1 MYQPAPASN
10 WLHADAPVA
19 RHAISDDFSGLLDS
33 ELLNPTELLLL
44 KPTDDVDD
52 DERTDE
58 CELVDVLDV
67 LELLNDTDTE
77 LVETELLILDGD
89 VLLDDDDFSGEL
101 LLLEIELELADELL
115 EDDFSGLDVLEL
127 TELVD
132 RELRDVLDDDVIDP
146 ELGDDSDDSP
156 STYR

>member
-1 MYQPAPASN
+1 
-10 WLHADAPVA
+10 V
-19 RHAISDDFSGLLDS
+19 
-33 ELLNPTELLLL
+33 E
-44 KPTDDVDD
+44 
-52 DERTDE
+52 
-58 CELVDVLDV
+58 VLDV